1 MARLRLNTPSFHW
14 RRSCPPVHCCTGRRK
29 DEQVK
34 PKATPLPWGKMSVIC
49 SVLFVNQFGINLL
62 FPFLPYMIHD
72 FFPELDRTQ
81 IGQKAGYLGCAYF
94 VGNFIGSLFWGWVS
108 DIAGRR
114 PALLIGMCGIIAS
127 EIFFAFS
134 QTFAWALA
142 ARFLWGALNGN
153 IGIGKTYIS
162 DICDDTN
169 QARGFALVGVTRGI
183 GQLLGS
189 LLGGFLA
196 QPASKYTALQFEMF
210 CQYPYSLPVL
220 VGAFLG
226 VITLFSAWLFMDETL
241 RKKKKQSTSSD
252 NSSQDDSGIDLVSAD
267 PPGQESDTEMMDLMK
282 DGRSEDTI
290 DRQPLLMAES
300 DIDTDDCEMVSSDTE
315 LLVRERRPRSKC
327 PRPPSCNP
335 LYPCIK
341 FKERVTDCVAIPI
354 AMYRYLL
361 NYRKRGSWSPR
372 ETFSGKNVSRLGRH
386 MYGGLKQRVKLIADR
401 RVFFSTLMYGLFAF
415 IGIMS
420 LELIPLLLVTKHK
433 DGGYSLDDNE
443 LGVIFMVSAVIQ
455 LLYHLFLFPLM
466 TKWAGFRNTFRLGVV
481 TFGLMAFLF
490 PFSNQITGPIV
501 PSNSSVYDNSTS
513 GSGMNLFE
521 EETDNFCNYTQIV
534 NSSFDSS
541 VNANSVSRVPF
552 QTWFVLISIVTVA
565 IIGRITSITATMVL
579 INNSSLPS
587 TKGMVNG
594 MGQALAAVGR
604 SLGPVVSAPIFAWS
618 ETTGLSW
625 PLNFHFMFDLMII
638 SAAVVFALSFFLP
651 KSIEYKREPPPPEP
665 STTPPPDIEQ
675 PIPEIPTPEPSA
687 TPPPA
692 IEQPTPEIPTPE
704 PSATPPPA
712 IEQPTPEIPTPEPSA
727 TLPPD
732 IDYTISAKLWVLRTD
747 WYRPRVGPVI
757 PLGT

>member
-14 RRSCPPVHCCTGRRK
+14 RSSCLSVHCCTGRRK

-34 PKATPLPWGKMSVIC
+34 PKATPLPWGKMIVIC
-49 SVLFVNQFGINLL
+49 SALFVSQFGIYLL

-134 QTFAWALA
+134 QNFAWALA

-153 IGIGKTYIS
+153 IGVGKTYIS

-169 QARGFALVGVTRGI
+169 QARGFALVGLPRGI

-189 LLGGFLA
+189 LMGGFLA
-196 QPASKYTALQFEMF
+196 QPASKYTALQFEIF

-220 VGAFLG
+220 VGVFLG
-226 VITLFSAWLFMDETL
+226 FISLSSTWLFMDETL
-241 RKKKKQSTSSD
+241 HKKKKHSTFS
-252 NSSQDDSGIDLVSAD
+252 DDSDIDLVSAD
-267 PPGQESDTEMMDLMK
+267 PPGQESDTEMVDLMK
-282 DGRSEDTI
+282 DGQSEDAI

-300 DIDTDDCEMVSSDTE
+300 DMDTDDHDMVSSDTE
-315 LLVRERRPRSKC
+315 LLVRERRPRTKC

-361 NYRKRGSWSPR
+361 NYRKRGSWSPQ
-372 ETFSGKNVSRLGRH
+372 ETFSGKNVSRFAKR
-386 MYGGLKQRVKLIADR
+386 MCGGLKQRVKLMADR
-401 RVFFSTLMYGLFAF
+401 RVFFSTLMYGIFAF

-443 LGVIFMVSAVIQ
+443 LGIVFMVSAVIQ
-455 LLYHLFLFPLM
+455 LLYHLFLFPLV

-481 TFGLMAFLF
+481 TFGLMVFLL
-490 PFSNQITGPIV
+490 PFSNRITGPIV
-501 PSNSSVYDNSTS
+501 PSNSSVYDNSTYS
-513 GSGMNLFE
+513 GINLFE
-521 EETDNFCNYTQIV
+521 EETENFCNYTQIG

-541 VNANSVSRVPF
+541 VNVNSVFRVPF
-552 QTWFVLISIVTVA
+552 QTWFVLISIVTV
-565 IIGRITSITATMVL
+565 ITIGRITSITATMVL

-587 TKGMVNG
+587 SKGMVNG
-594 MGQALAAVGR
+594 IDQALAAVGN
-604 SLGPVVSAPIFAWS
+604 SIGPVASAPIFAWS
-618 ETTGLSW
+618 EKTGLSW

-638 SAAVVFALSFFLP
+638 SAALIFALSFFLP
-651 KSIEYKREPPPPEP
+651 KSIEYRRELPP
-665 STTPPPDIEQ
+665 
-675 PIPEIPTPEPSA
+675 PEPSA
-687 TPPPA
+687 TP
-692 IEQPTPEIPTPE
+692 EI
-704 PSATPPPA
+704 S
-712 IEQPTPEIPTPEPSA
+712 TPEPSA

-732 IDYTISAKLWVLRTD
+732 IEIPIPEPSATPPPDIEIRQEHRTGLDFLNDHLGNNKLLAGW
-747 WYRPRVGPVI
+747 
-757 PLGT
+757 